1 MGGARVNFERDV
13 LGARDPAAA
22 ALVAIDRSGARRT
35 LSFGD
40 VRERAAGLAGTLA
53 ALGLRRGDVVVTLA
67 GNRAEW
73 VCAMVGA
80 LRSGLVA
87 LPCNEQLRAHDLAAR
102 LAAVR
107 VAAIV
112 ADTRNRAVLDEV
124 APDCPVLWLDDDSIW
139 RGSAPPHADLAPGD
153 PALMMFT
160 SGTAGEP
167 KCVVH
172 GQRYLAGQA
181 LQAEHWMAVRPGDT
195 VWCTAASG
203 WSKSARNAFVAP
215 WLRGGVAVLHDA
227 RFDAEE
233 RIAVAR
239 QEGVNV
245 LCMAPTEYRALVKRG
260 AAAPVASLR
269 ECVSAGEP
277 LGGEELRAWREAT
290 GLDIRDGYGQT
301 ETGQVTAMP
310 PGSPARAGSMGR
322 ALPGVRAWIE
332 DGELVVDPATL
343 PTFFLGYA
351 GEAPP
356 DGAWR
361 TGDRAELAGDGY
373 FAFEGRSD
381 DVIISSGYRIGP
393 FEVESALLEH
403 AAVADAAAVAHPD
416 EERGAIVRAFVV
428 LRDGHP
434 PSDALAREL
443 QEHVKAV
450 TAPYKYPRRID
461 FVDGLPRTPSG
472 KVRRSELRERR
483 LDGHRGVTML
493 RGSAWA
499 PRCRVDE
506 ARCQRPCRRRPS
518 LRVRPAR
525 RRPSSDRR
533 ARRPARPPAAR
544 RRRRCP
550 PPACPRHPR
559 RCPS

>member
-1 MGGARVNFERDV
+1 M
-13 LGARDPAAA
+13 
-22 ALVAIDRSGARRT
+22 
-35 LSFGD
+35 
-40 VRERAAGLAGTLA
+40 
-53 ALGLRRGDVVVTLA
+53 
-67 GNRAEW
+67 
-73 VCAMVGA
+73 
-80 LRSGLVA
+80 
-87 LPCNEQLRAHDLAAR
+87 
-102 LAAVR
+102 
-107 VAAIV
+107 
-112 ADTRNRAVLDEV
+112 
-124 APDCPVLWLDDDSIW
+124 
-139 RGSAPPHADLAPGD
+139 
-153 PALMMFT
+153 
-160 SGTAGEP
+160 
-167 KCVVH
+167 
-172 GQRYLAGQA
+172 
-181 LQAEHWMAVRPGDT
+181 
-195 VWCTAASG
+195 
-203 WSKSARNAFVAP
+203 
-215 WLRGGVAVLHDA
+215 
-227 RFDAEE
+227 
-233 RIAVAR
+233 AR
-239 QEGVNV
+239 QESVNV

-356 DGAWR
+356 AGPWR
-361 TGDRAELAGDGY
+361 TGDRAELGADGY

-428 LRDGHP
+428 LRDGHR
-434 PSDALAREL
+434 PSEALAREL

-472 KVRRSELRERR
+472 KVRR
-483 LDGHRGVTML
+483 
-493 RGSAWA
+493 
-499 PRCRVDE
+499 
-506 ARCQRPCRRRPS
+506 
-518 LRVRPAR
+518 
-525 RRPSSDRR
+525 
-533 ARRPARPPAAR
+533 AAIR
-544 RRRRCP
+544 
-550 PPACPRHPR
+550 
-559 RCPS
+559 

>member
-1 MGGARVNFERDV
+1 M
-13 LGARDPAAA
+13 
-22 ALVAIDRSGARRT
+22 
-35 LSFGD
+35 
-40 VRERAAGLAGTLA
+40 
-53 ALGLRRGDVVVTLA
+53 
-67 GNRAEW
+67 
-73 VCAMVGA
+73 
-80 LRSGLVA
+80 
-87 LPCNEQLRAHDLAAR
+87 
-102 LAAVR
+102 
-107 VAAIV
+107 
-112 ADTRNRAVLDEV
+112 ADARNRAVLDEV
-124 APDCPVLWLDDDSIW
+124 APDCPVLWLDDDAIW
-139 RGSAPPHADLAPGD
+139 RGAAPPHADLAPDD

-215 WLRGGVAVLHDA
+215 WLRGGTAVLHDA

-277 LGGEELRAWREAT
+277 LGGDELRAWREAT

-351 GEAPP
+351 GEARPP
-356 DGAWR
+356 GPGAR
-361 TGDRAELAGDGY
+361 ATGPSWPPTATS
-373 FAFEGRSD
+373 RS
-381 DVIISSGYRIGP
+381 R
-393 FEVESALLEH
+393 
-403 AAVADAAAVAHPD
+403 AAA
-416 EERGAIVRAFVV
+416 
-428 LRDGHP
+428 
-434 PSDALAREL
+434 
-443 QEHVKAV
+443 
-450 TAPYKYPRRID
+450 T
-461 FVDGLPRTPSG
+461 T
-472 KVRRSELRERR
+472 
-483 LDGHRGVTML
+483 
-493 RGSAWA
+493 
-499 PRCRVDE
+499 
-506 ARCQRPCRRRPS
+506 
-518 LRVRPAR
+518 
-525 RRPSSDRR
+525 
-533 ARRPARPPAAR
+533 
-544 RRRRCP
+544 
-550 PPACPRHPR
+550 
-559 RCPS
+559 